1 MSTSREPTGSRSKK
15 TASPPMQT
23 AGLPTLSGIKEQLGL
38 IRSIVA
44 VTAQSRELDD
54 DISTVLKLH
63 VIDALSEQMAE
74 IEVLLSEVKDEDDGD
89 GGAA

>member
-1 MSTSREPTGSRSKK
+1 
-15 TASPPMQT
+15 MQT